1 MEDENDLMSL
11 FDQNQELNFEY
22 DFGNNDESNEELDE
36 NNELNDNA
44 IDDESQEEVDSNDED
59 DESGDDSSESSPN
72 LFSSVADVL
81 FEQGLLPSLDS
92 SENIKSVDDLANVVK
107 KEIEIQASIKIEE
120 YLSNLDLEKV
130 ARSKQE
136 LTDLNSID
144 EDYLK
149 DNLEVAK
156 QLIYQDYINQGLSE
170 DRARKLLNKTL
181 DLGEDMLIEEALES
195 RESLKQFNLRLEEQA
210 KLDAQKRLEE
220 EKQEQIKLEQ
230 EVKKLVFESK
240 DLIKGLPST
249 KALKD
254 RVYKSMTEIVSKN
267 PQTGELENKFMKD
280 RNTNPIEFDTRMYY
294 LYELTNGFRDLSN
307 ISKQVESK
315 AIKKMEQAMRQTR
328 FEDNGLPNYM
338 VDPNSYDS
346 PFGSELVL

>member
-22 DFGNNDESNEELDE
+22 DFEDNDESNEELDE
-36 NNELNDNA
+36 NDELNDNA
-44 IDDESQEEVDSNDED
+44 IDDENQEEVDSNDED

-107 KEIEIQASIKIEE
+107 KEIDAQASIKIEE
-120 YLSNLDLEKV
+120 YLSNLDLEKI
-130 ARSKQE
+130 AKSKQE

-149 DNLEVAK
+149 NNLEVAK

-170 DRARKLLNKTL
+170 DRAKKLLNKTL
-181 DLGEDMLIEEALES
+181 DLGEEMIIEEALES
-195 RESLKQFNLRLEEQA
+195 KESLKQFNLRLEEQA
-210 KLDAQKRLEE
+210 KLDAQKKLEQ

-240 DLIKGLPST
+240 DLVKGLPVT

-267 PQTGELENKFMKD
+267 PQTGELENKFIKD

-315 AIKKMEQAMRQTR
+315 AVKKMEQAMRQTR

>member
-36 NNELNDNA
+36 NDELNDNA

-59 DESGDDSSESSPN
+59 DENGDDSSESSPN

-107 KEIEIQASIKIEE
+107 KEIDIQASIKIEE

-210 KLDAQKRLEE
+210 KIDAQKRLEE
-220 EKQEQIKLEQ
+220 ERQEQIKLEQ

-240 DLIKGLPST
+240 DLVKGLPAT

-315 AIKKMEQAMRQTR
+315 AVKKMEQAMRQTR